1 MSGVER
7 RRRAIIAFNM
17 SILEQWFKLSARGT
31 SVATEVRAGV
41 VTFLT
46 MSYIL
51 FVNPQILSQAGLP
64 ANDVAVA
71 TALAA
76 AAATLVMG
84 LVADYPFA
92 LAPGMGLN
100 AYFTFGVVG
109 AMGVPWPVALAAV
122 FVEGVLF
129 LLLAATGVRTAL
141 LRAIPT
147 SIKIATMS
155 GIGLF
160 LAIIG
165 YKSAGLIVADPAT
178 LVTLGDVRSPPVLL
192 ALGGLVL
199 IAVLMAAQRKGAI
212 LIGILAV
219 TGVSWVAGIS
229 APPERLLTLPA
240 LPEETFLAL
249 DFGGLLTGKLMVV
262 VLAFLFVDIFDTAG
276 TLIGVGRLAG
286 FVDEKGELARA
297 NRAFTADAVGTMVG
311 AVVGTST
318 VTSYVESATGV
329 EEGGRTGL
337 TSVVTGVLFLLS
349 LFLTPLFIAVPATA
363 TAPALIVVGALMMRG
378 ARDLDWAQIDEAVPA
393 FLTVATMPF
402 TYSIANG
409 ISLGIVSYVLI
420 KVFRGRFREV
430 HPLMVVLAAALVAFY
445 AFRTGG

>member
-1 MSGVER
+1 MSSLER
-7 RRRAIIAFNM
+7 FFG
-17 SILEQWFKLSARGT
+17 LEAQGT
-31 SVATEVRAGV
+31 TVATEVRAGV

-51 FVNPQILSQAGLP
+51 FVNPQMLAETGMP
-64 ANDVAVA
+64 AEDVAVA

-76 AAATLVMG
+76 AVAALVMG
-84 LVADYPFA
+84 LWANYPFA

-109 AMGVPWPVALAAV
+109 AMGVSWQVALAAV

-129 LLLAATGVRTAL
+129 LLLAATGVRAAL

-147 SIKIATMS
+147 SIKVATMS

-160 LAIIG
+160 LAFIG
-165 YKSAGLIVADPAT
+165 FRTAGLAVAEAGT
-178 LVTLGDVRSPPVLL
+178 LVTLGDVRSPGVLL
-192 ALGGLVL
+192 ALAGL
-199 IAVLMAAQRKGAI
+199 IAMAVLLAARVKGAI
-212 LIGILAV
+212 LIGILGV
-219 TGVSWVAGIS
+219 TVVCWLAGVS
-229 APPERLLTLPA
+229 APPEKIFALPH
-240 LPEETFLAL
+240 LPEETFLAM
-249 DFGGLLTGKLMVV
+249 DFSGLLTGKLLLV

-286 FVDEKGELARA
+286 FVDQDGELPRA
-297 NRAFTADAVGTMVG
+297 NRAFAADAVGTMVG
-311 AVVGTST
+311 AAVGTST

-337 TSVVTGVLFLLS
+337 TAVTVSALFLLS
-349 LFLTPLFIAVPATA
+349 LFLTPLLIAVPVTA
-363 TAPALIVVGALMMRG
+363 TAPALIIVGALMMRG
-378 ARDLDWAQIDEAVPA
+378 AKDLDWSQIDEAVPA
-393 FLTVATMPF
+393 FLTLAVMPF

-409 ISLGIVSYVLI
+409 ISFGIVSWVSI
-420 KVFRGRFREV
+420 KVLRGRFGEI
-430 HPLMVVLAAALVAFY
+430 HPLMYLLGAALIAFY